1 MAFFK
6 FRQRGQAPQ
15 PEPTGRRSR
24 KDEASAAAQESIETV
39 RRRARHRLLGAVVL
53 VGVAVIGF
61 PLLFDTQPRPIAV
74 NAPIVIPDKDA
85 AGPLRAPESGAHGR
99 SVPADASLDEREE
112 MVPPGARNAE
122 APVAAPRAAPARP
135 ASASSPSAPSAP
147 ARAADSAA
155 LRATS
160 EADAKAKREAE
171 ARAKREAEA
180 KTKREAEAKAKRE
193 AEARAKREEDR
204 ARREQQAAASD
215 ASAPEPDR
223 RAKAEQEAK
232 AKREAE
238 AKRDAEAK
246 RTADAQAK
254 READAKRQA
263 EAKAKR
269 DEDAKAKREEEAKAK
284 RDDAARARALLE
296 GRSSSNA
303 DRKADEPA
311 AKSRYVIQVGAYADD
326 AATRQARQKAEAA
339 GVKTYTQV
347 VETSAGKRTR
357 VRVGPFSSREEAEKA
372 SAALKKAGLGAA
384 ILGL

>member
-74 NAPIVIPDKDA
+74 NAPIVIPDKDT

-99 SVPADASLDEREE
+99 SLPADASLDEREE

-122 APVAAPRAAPARP
+122 APVAAPREAPARP
-135 ASASSPSAPSAP
+135 ASASAPSAP

-171 ARAKREAEA
+171 ARARREAEA
-180 KTKREAEAKAKRE
+180 KTKRDAEAKAKRE

-204 ARREQQAAASD
+204 ARREQQAATSD

-296 GRSSSNA
+296 GRSSNA
-303 DRKADEPA
+303 DRKPDEPA
-311 AKSRYVIQVGAYADD
+311 ANSRYVIQVGAYADD

-357 VRVGPFSSREEAEKA
+357 VRVGPFNSREEAEKA

>member
-122 APVAAPRAAPARP
+122 APVAAPREAAARP
-135 ASASSPSAPSAP
+135 ASASAPPAP
-147 ARAADSAA
+147 TRAADSAA

-357 VRVGPFSSREEAEKA
+357 VRVGPFNSREEAEKA

>member
-85 AGPLRAPESGAHGR
+85 AGPLRTPDAGAASR
-99 SVPADASLDEREE
+99 SVPADASLGEREE
-112 MVPPGARNAE
+112 MVVPGARTAE
-122 APVAAPRAAPARP
+122 ALVAAPREAPARP
-135 ASASSPSAPSAP
+135 ASASSPSAP

-171 ARAKREAEA
+171 ARARREAEA
-180 KTKREAEAKAKRE
+180 KTKRDAEAKAKRE

-204 ARREQQAAASD
+204 ARREQQAAASED
-215 ASAPEPDR
+215 NAPEPDR

-296 GRSSSNA
+296 GRSSNA
-303 DRKADEPA
+303 DRKPDEPA
-311 AKSRYVIQVGAYADD
+311 ANSRYIVQVGAYADD

>member
-24 KDEASAAAQESIETV
+24 KDEASAVAQESIETV

-85 AGPLRAPESGAHGR
+85 AGPLRTPDAGAASR
-99 SVPADASLDEREE
+99 SVPADASLGEREE
-112 MVPPGARNAE
+112 MVVPGARTAE
-122 APVAAPRAAPARP
+122 APVAAPREAPARP
-135 ASASSPSAPSAP
+135 ASASSPSAP

-171 ARAKREAEA
+171 ARARREADA
-180 KTKREAEAKAKRE
+180 KAKREAEAKAKRE

-269 DEDAKAKREEEAKAK
+269 DEEAKAKREEEAKAK

-296 GRSSSNA
+296 GRSSNA
-303 DRKADEPA
+303 DRKPDEPA
-311 AKSRYVIQVGAYADD
+311 ANSRYVIQVGAYADD

-357 VRVGPFSSREEAEKA
+357 VRVGPFNSREEAEKA

>member
-74 NAPIVIPDKDA
+74 NAPIVIPDKDT

-122 APVAAPRAAPARP
+122 APVAAPRETPARP
-135 ASASSPSAPSAP
+135 ASASAPSAP
-147 ARAADSAA
+147 TRAADSAA

-180 KTKREAEAKAKRE
+180 KAKRDAEAKAKRE

-204 ARREQQAAASD
+204 ARREQQAATSD

-296 GRSSSNA
+296 GRSSNA

-347 VETSAGKRTR
+347 VETSAGNRTR

>member
-74 NAPIVIPDKDA
+74 NAPIVIPDKDT

-122 APVAAPRAAPARP
+122 APVAAPREAPARP
-135 ASASSPSAPSAP
+135 ASASAPSAP

-171 ARAKREAEA
+171 ARARREAEA
-180 KTKREAEAKAKRE
+180 KTKRDAEAKAKRE

-204 ARREQQAAASD
+204 ARREQQAATSD

-296 GRSSSNA
+296 GRSSNA

-357 VRVGPFSSREEAEKA
+357 VRVGPFNSREEAEKA

>member
-122 APVAAPRAAPARP
+122 APVAAPRETPARP
-135 ASASSPSAPSAP
+135 ASASAPSAP
-147 ARAADSAA
+147 TRAADSAA

-180 KTKREAEAKAKRE
+180 KTKRDAEAKAKRE

-303 DRKADEPA
+303 DRKADEPS

-357 VRVGPFSSREEAEKA
+357 VRVGPFNSREEAEKA

>member
-74 NAPIVIPDKDA
+74 NAPIVIPDKDT

-122 APVAAPRAAPARP
+122 APVAAPREAPARP
-135 ASASSPSAPSAP
+135 ASASAPSAP

-180 KTKREAEAKAKRE
+180 KAKRDAEAKAKRE

-296 GRSSSNA
+296 GRSSNA

>member
-74 NAPIVIPDKDA
+74 NAPIVIPDKDT

-122 APVAAPRAAPARP
+122 APVAAPREAPARP
-135 ASASSPSAPSAP
+135 ASASAPSAP

-160 EADAKAKREAE
+160 EADAKAKREA
-171 ARAKREAEA
+171 
-180 KTKREAEAKAKRE
+180 
-193 AEARAKREEDR
+193 
-204 ARREQQAAASD
+204 
-215 ASAPEPDR
+215 
-223 RAKAEQEAK
+223 
-232 AKREAE
+232 
-238 AKRDAEAK
+238 
-246 RTADAQAK
+246 
-254 READAKRQA
+254 
-263 EAKAKR
+263 
-269 DEDAKAKREEEAKAK
+269 
-284 RDDAARARALLE
+284 
-296 GRSSSNA
+296 
-303 DRKADEPA
+303 
-311 AKSRYVIQVGAYADD
+311 
-326 AATRQARQKAEAA
+326 
-339 GVKTYTQV
+339 
-347 VETSAGKRTR
+347 
-357 VRVGPFSSREEAEKA
+357 
-372 SAALKKAGLGAA
+372 
-384 ILGL
+384 

>member
-74 NAPIVIPDKDA
+74 NAPIVIPDKDT
-85 AGPLRAPESGAHGR
+85 AGPLRAPDSGAHGR
-99 SVPADASLDEREE
+99 SLPADASLDEREE

-122 APVAAPRAAPARP
+122 APVAAPREAPARP
-135 ASASSPSAPSAP
+135 ASASAPSAP

-171 ARAKREAEA
+171 ARARREAEA
-180 KTKREAEAKAKRE
+180 KTKRDAEAKAKRE

-204 ARREQQAAASD
+204 ARREQQAATSD

-269 DEDAKAKREEEAKAK
+269 DEEAKAKREEEAKAK

-296 GRSSSNA
+296 GRSSNA
-303 DRKADEPA
+303 DRKADEPS
-311 AKSRYVIQVGAYADD
+311 AKSRYVIQLGAYADD

-357 VRVGPFSSREEAEKA
+357 VRVGPFNSREEAEKA

>member
-74 NAPIVIPDKDA
+74 NAPIVIPDKDT
-85 AGPLRAPESGAHGR
+85 AGPLRAPDSGAHGR
-99 SVPADASLDEREE
+99 SLPADASLDEREE

-122 APVAAPRAAPARP
+122 APVAAPREAPARP
-135 ASASSPSAPSAP
+135 ASASAPSAP

-180 KTKREAEAKAKRE
+180 KTKRDAEAKAKRE

-204 ARREQQAAASD
+204 ARREQQAATSD

-296 GRSSSNA
+296 GRSSNA
-303 DRKADEPA
+303 DRKPDEPA
-311 AKSRYVIQVGAYADD
+311 ANSRYVIQVGAYADD

-357 VRVGPFSSREEAEKA
+357 VRVGPFNSREEAEKA

>member
-24 KDEASAAAQESIETV
+24 KDEASAVAQESIETV

-74 NAPIVIPDKDA
+74 NAPIVIPDKDT

-122 APVAAPRAAPARP
+122 APVAAPRETPARP
-135 ASASSPSAPSAP
+135 ASASAPSAP
-147 ARAADSAA
+147 TRAADSAA
-155 LRATS
+155 LRAIS

-180 KTKREAEAKAKRE
+180 KAKREAEAKAKRE
-193 AEARAKREEDR
+193 AEVRAKREEDR
-204 ARREQQAAASD
+204 ARREQQAVASD

>member
-74 NAPIVIPDKDA
+74 NAPIVIPDKDT
-85 AGPLRAPESGAHGR
+85 AGPLRAPDSGAHGR
-99 SVPADASLDEREE
+99 SLPADASLDEREE

-122 APVAAPRAAPARP
+122 APVAAPREAPARP
-135 ASASSPSAPSAP
+135 ASASAPSAP

-171 ARAKREAEA
+171 ARARREAEA
-180 KTKREAEAKAKRE
+180 KTKRDAEAKAKRE

-204 ARREQQAAASD
+204 ARREQQAATSD

-296 GRSSSNA
+296 GRSSNA
-303 DRKADEPA
+303 DRKPDEPA
-311 AKSRYVIQVGAYADD
+311 ANSRYVIQVGAYADD

-357 VRVGPFSSREEAEKA
+357 VRVGPFNSREEAEKA

>member
-74 NAPIVIPDKDA
+74 NAPIVIPDKDT

-122 APVAAPRAAPARP
+122 APVAAPREAPARP
-135 ASASSPSAPSAP
+135 ASASSPSAP

-180 KTKREAEAKAKRE
+180 KTKRDAEAKAKRE

-204 ARREQQAAASD
+204 ARREQQAATSD

-296 GRSSSNA
+296 GRSSNA
-303 DRKADEPA
+303 DRKPDEPA
-311 AKSRYVIQVGAYADD
+311 ANSRYVIQVGAYADD

-357 VRVGPFSSREEAEKA
+357 VRVGPFNSREEAEKA

>member
-74 NAPIVIPDKDA
+74 NAPIIIPDKDA
-85 AGPLRAPESGAHGR
+85 AGPLRTPDAGAASR
-99 SVPADASLDEREE
+99 SVPADASLGEREE
-112 MVPPGARNAE
+112 MVVPGARTAE
-122 APVAAPRAAPARP
+122 APVAAPREAPARP
-135 ASASSPSAPSAP
+135 ASASALSAP
-147 ARAADSAA
+147 ARGAESAA
-155 LRATS
+155 LRTSS

-171 ARAKREAEA
+171 ARARREADA
-180 KTKREAEAKAKRE
+180 KAKREAEAKAKRE
-193 AEARAKREEDR
+193 ADARAKREEDAR
-204 ARREQQAAASD
+204 ARREQQAAASED
-215 ASAPEPDR
+215 SAPESDR
-223 RAKAEQEAK
+223 RAKAEQETK

-254 READAKRQA
+254 RQA

-269 DEDAKAKREEEAKAK
+269 DEEAKAKREEEAKAK

-357 VRVGPFSSREEAEKA
+357 VRVGPFNSREEAEKA

>member
-74 NAPIVIPDKDA
+74 NAPIVIPDKDT
-85 AGPLRAPESGAHGR
+85 AGPLRAPDAGAASR
-99 SVPADASLDEREE
+99 SVPADASLGEREE
-112 MVPPGARNAE
+112 MVVPGARTAE
-122 APVAAPRAAPARP
+122 APVAAPREAPARP
-135 ASASSPSAPSAP
+135 ASASAPSAP

-171 ARAKREAEA
+171 ARARREAEA
-180 KTKREAEAKAKRE
+180 KTKRDAEAKAKRE

-204 ARREQQAAASD
+204 ARREQQAATSD

-296 GRSSSNA
+296 GRSSNA
-303 DRKADEPA
+303 DRKPDEPA
-311 AKSRYVIQVGAYADD
+311 ANSRYVIQVGAYADD

-357 VRVGPFSSREEAEKA
+357 VRVGPFNSREEAEKA